1 MTLGNRVTSV
11 INHFPILPLHIS
23 LQPFSKSLYTASMSE
38 TSLPY
43 PNFKGEGPFRYFD
56 LPTEVRDQILRLL
69 LVRGNVA
76 MGKEA
81 SIRNRFGSWDHEEP
95 MWELLKVNR
104 RLRAEAS
111 AVLFSQRNNTFYF
124 PIGGAKK
131 GLAGRNMIENPYFQS
146 VPLMI
151 RKLDCA
157 FDMRDF
163 EVSTFDIFESTKE
176 EQDVIVGNG
185 SFERL
190 SQSEQLEA
198 IHDCYLDNLLE
209 VWIPIT
215 EAFCQLRLHLLR
227 LDVSRARCPLGC
239 CRLAEAAVKLLDFQ
253 EQGPYPKRVELL
265 GVLDHEKDSLKTI
278 IEDQDLMPLDRLF
291 FVDTPGCICGV
302 SSHEA

>member
-1 MTLGNRVTSV
+1 M
-11 INHFPILPLHIS
+11 
-23 LQPFSKSLYTASMSE
+23 SK

-43 PNFKGEGPFRYFD
+43 SNFKREGPFRYYD

-81 SIRNRFGSWDHEEP
+81 SIRHRFRSWNHEDP
-95 MWELLKVNR
+95 MWELLRVDG
-104 RLRAEAS
+104 LMRAEAS
-111 AVLFSQRNNTFYF
+111 AILFSQRNNTFYF
-124 PIGGAKK
+124 PIGGALK
-131 GLAGRNMIENPYFQS
+131 GLAGWNMIGNPFFQS
-146 VPLMI
+146 VSLMI
-151 RKLDCA
+151 KKLDCA

-198 IHDCYLDNLLE
+198 IHDCYLDHLLE
-209 VWIPIT
+209 VWDPIT
-215 EAFCQLRLHLLR
+215 EAFGQLRLHLLR
-227 LDVSRARCPLGC
+227 LDVSKARCPLGC
-239 CRLAEAAVKLLDFQ
+239 CRLVKDVVELLDFQ
-253 EQGPYPKRVELL
+253 GQGPYPRRVELL

-278 IEDQDLMPLDRLF
+278 IDDRDLMPMDRLF
-291 FVDTPGCICGV
+291 FVDTPGCTCCAD
-302 SSHEA
+302 SETCSNA